1 MHLFFARSAPGAS
14 VPPSDVPTLRAGA
27 LAGRL
32 CALLVAAWLVLPTP
46 GIAEEGGTP
55 APERAEAAIE
65 RLHDVLLA
73 TMREAEEL
81 GFQGRL
87 ERIRP
92 AVTELYDFGFMAE
105 KSVGLGW
112 RQLDAP
118 AREQLIDAFSQLAIA
133 TYAARFDGWN
143 GERFETLGFQAA
155 THGTLLVRSQILRG
169 NGETVALDY
178 RLRPVAG
185 EWRVIDVFLN
195 GTVSE
200 LALRR
205 AEYSGVLRR
214 EGFDGLLRAL
224 EEKIAAQGLG
234 GDASS

>member
-1 MHLFFARSAPGAS
+1 MHLFFARCAPGAS

-65 RLHDVLLA
+65 HLHDVLLA

-118 AREQLIDAFSQLAIA
+118 AREQLVDAFSQLAIA
-133 TYAARFDGWN
+133 TYAARFDGH
-143 GERFETLGFQAA
+143 GGAHFETLSVQPASHE
-155 THGTLLVRSQILRG
+155 TVLVKTRIVRG
-169 NGETVALDY
+169 SGETVALDY
-178 RLRPVAG
+178 RMRPVAG
-185 EWRVIDVFLN
+185 RWRIIDVFLD

-205 AEYSGVLRR
+205 SEYSGLLKRA
-214 EGFDGLLRAL
+214 GFDALLDAI
-224 EEKIAAQGLG
+224 EQKIASQERGTKEA
-234 GDASS
+234 